1 MAAAPSDGALRDRL
15 AIVADEPIL
24 GRILRSMD
32 DLVAANQVIRQNPD
46 VETGVQTAPFSAIL
60 LDARLASIDGCV
72 VDAGVVIEL
81 EPGGAERVVSE
92 LVETRTG
99 SFTAV
104 RGGDGWRITEFV
116 TDQQF
121 PDVGQC
127 P

>member
-1 MAAAPSDGALRDRL
+1 M

-32 DLVAANQVIRQNPD
+32 DLVAANQVIRQSPD
-46 VETGVQTAPFSAIL
+46 VETGVQTALPSAFL
-60 LDARLASIDGCV
+60 LDEEFASIDGCV

-81 EPGGAERVVSE
+81 DAGGAEQVVSE

-99 SFTAV
+99 SFTAI
-104 RGGDGWRITEFV
+104 RSGGGWRITEFV